1 MGIEAMFSLAGKV
14 ALVTGAATGIG
25 LAPGV
30 SEAREIVY
38 GMTAMG
44 RLGTPRDVAAIILE
58 PIQGEGGYV
67 VPSPDFLKGLREMI
81 GAR

>member
-44 RLGTPRDVAAIILE
+44 RLGTPRDVAAMVLFLASDAAS
-58 PIQGEGGYV
+58 YV
-67 VPSPDFLKGLREMI
+67 TRAEFVVDDGMS
-81 GAR
+81 AR